1 MFFRLFSKKNDEPLK
16 LEVFRIDEP
25 KMPDEIKVIYYN
37 MVVGKRIVGIC
48 DLRFG
53 ENEELYRL
61 HLSCEY
67 EVHSVGVHAHEDIT
81 VNDGGDFAGGVFC
94 RGFSDKV
101 TAPDDD
107 DIKVHDNFSGADVVV
122 LVNHHRDNVRPG
134 GAAPVGEGNADACPA
149 HDAGKH
155 GAHEFVGEQRLMNEV
170 LEYAQQ
176 ERTHEDGVNRF

>member
-1 MFFRLFSKKNDEPLK
+1 MVFARVPALAIDDRHATVHGVGNLFCHFFKF
-16 LEVFRIDEP
+16 
-25 KMPDEIKVIYYN
+25 M
-37 MVVGKRIVGIC
+37 
-48 DLRFG
+48 G

-81 VNDGGDFAGGVFC
+81 VNDGGDFAGRVFC

-134 GAAPVGEGNADACPA
+134 GAAPVGKGNADACPA